1 MRNILSKITLL
12 FVIGTIFYSCSLVK
26 RVPKSEKLLTDNE
39 IIVNDK
45 IIKEERINN
54 LVLQQPNSKFFN
66 VPFGLM
72 LYNSAKPNPDSSYQ
86 AWLHRKPNRIKNLNR
101 FLSAKQVKRLGES
114 FIVSGLPNFIKETG
128 EAPVL
133 IDEKK
138 ALKSK
143 DRLSGYYYN
152 NGYIRNNVTMS
163 IDSVGNKKGKVVYK
177 VTTGKP
183 YHIDT
188 IAKFID
194 SPVVDSLY
202 KLQERKT
209 FIKKGDQ
216 YNFDNF
222 NAERKRITQ
231 HLRNNGIYHFQESN
245 VRYDAII
252 DDSVQK
258 MNINLKIEDRYVKEG
273 DTLIKT
279 PFKSYKISQVN
290 IFTNNTSKK
299 EKDQFNDSITY
310 KNFNIYSAGK
320 LKYKP
325 KAITNAIFIEKG
337 NLFSDNDRT
346 LTSKSLSNLKV
357 FNYPNIEYIED
368 PNDTTK
374 TSLIANIY
382 LISKPKYIW
391 QPSIDVTTSDVQ
403 EFGISGRMAFIWRN
417 LFKRAET
424 FELSAK
430 GNIGSSKDMANP
442 NDVFF
447 NISEYG
453 LEGKL
458 SFPRIVFPVN
468 TKNIIKKE
476 MLPTTN
482 ATVGLTS
489 QRNIGLDK
497 ENLTGVFSYSWIPR
511 DKHNIRFDLLN
522 IQFIKN
528 LNPENYFN
536 VYTSSYETLNDIAQ
550 DYNTDPDNVDENGD
564 LTDQGAVDFID
575 QVENG
580 ETALTPDDDEY
591 QTVSSIGE
599 RRERLIENNLIV
611 SSGITF
617 FKNTKAN
624 LLDNN
629 FYSVRTRIETAG
641 NLLSL
646 FANAKNEPLSANGNK
661 TMFGIEYSQYIK
673 GEVDYIKHWD
683 FGKKN
688 TLAMRAFAGIAI
700 PYGNAQS
707 IPFSRSYF
715 SGGSNDNRGWQA
727 YSLGPGRSG
736 GVNDFNEAN
745 FKLAYSLEYRFRVG
759 GNFYSAVFADIGNI
773 WNVFDNITDEDYT
786 FNGWKSFEDLAVGSG
801 IGLRYDFN
809 FFVFRFDLG
818 YKAYDPAREVG
829 DRWLKGVNF
838 SKTVLNFGINYPF

>member
-1 MRNILSKITLL
+1 MRNNLSKITLL
-12 FVIGTIFYSCSLVK
+12 FVIGTIIYSCSQVK
-26 RVPKSEKLLTDNE
+26 RVPESKKLLTKNE
-39 IIVNDK
+39 VFVNDELA
-45 IIKEERINN
+45 KEDRINN
-54 LVLQQPNSKFFN
+54 LVVQQPNTRFLN
-66 VPFGLM
+66 YPFGLL
-72 LYNSAKPNPDSSYQ
+72 LYNAAKPNPDSSYQ
-86 AWLHRKPNRIKNLNR
+86 AWLNRKPNRIKRLNR
-101 FLSAKQVKRLGES
+101 FLSAKQVAQLGNS
-114 FIVSGLPNFIKETG
+114 FFVSGIHNFMKETG
-128 EAPVL
+128 EAPVI

-138 ALKSK
+138 ADKSK

-152 NGYIRNNVTMS
+152 SGYIRNKVTMEV
-163 IDSVGNKKGKVVYK
+163 DSVGKKKGKVVYK
-177 VTTGKP
+177 VNTGKP
-183 YHIDT
+183 Y
-188 IAKFID
+188 FID
-194 SPVVDSLY
+194 SISKNIETPVIDSLY
-202 KLQERKT
+202 SLQEKKS

-216 YNFDNF
+216 YSFNNFDT
-222 NAERKRITQ
+222 ERKRITQ
-231 HLRNNGIYHFQESN
+231 YLRNNGVYHFQESN
-245 VRYDAII
+245 IKYDAII

-258 MNINLKIEDRYVKEG
+258 MDINLKIEDRYVKDG
-273 DTLIKT
+273 DTLIKRS
-279 PFKSYKISQVN
+279 FSVYKISQVN

-299 EKDQFNDSITY
+299 ERNQFNDSVTY

-337 NLFSDNDRT
+337 KLFSDNDRT

-368 PNDTTK
+368 PNDSTN

-382 LISKPKYIW
+382 LMSKPKYIW
-391 QPSIDVTTSDVQ
+391 QPSLDVTTSDVQ
-403 EFGISGRMAFIWRN
+403 EFGISGRMSFTWRN
-417 LFKRAET
+417 LFKRAEI

-430 GNIGSSKDMANP
+430 GNIGSSKDLANP
-442 NDVFF
+442 NNVFF

-468 TKNIIKKE
+468 TRNIIKKE

-482 ATVGLTS
+482 ANIGLTS

-497 ENLTGVFSYSWIPR
+497 ENLTGVFGYNWIPKQ
-511 DKHNIRFDLLN
+511 KHTVRFDLLS

-536 VYTSSYETLNDIAQ
+536 VYSSSYNTLNNLAQ
-550 DYNTDPDNVDENGD
+550 LYSVNPDYLDDDDN
-564 LTDQGAVDFID
+564 LKAQGAVNFIND
-575 QVENG
+575 VENG
-580 ETALTPDDDEY
+580 VITFPSDDNNY
-591 QTVSSIGE
+591 KTIRSIGE
-599 RRERLIENNLIV
+599 RRKRLIENNLIV
-611 SSGITF
+611 SSALTF
-617 FKNTKAN
+617 FRNTKAN

-629 FYSVRTRIETAG
+629 FYSIRTKIESAG

-646 FANAKNEPLSANGNK
+646 LADTKNESLSANGNK

-673 GEVDYIKHWD
+673 GEVDFIKHWD

-688 TLAMRAFAGIAI
+688 TLAMRAFAGLAV

-759 GNFYSAVFADIGNI
+759 GNFYSAFFADIGNI
-773 WNVFDNITDEDYT
+773 WNLFDNVTDKNYT
-786 FNGWKSFEDLAVGSG
+786 FNGFSSFEDLALGSG
-801 IGLRYDFN
+801 IGLRYDFD

-818 YKAYDPAREVG
+818 YKAYDPAREIG

>member
-1 MRNILSKITLL
+1 MRNNLSKITLL
-12 FVIGTIFYSCSLVK
+12 FVIGTIIYSCSQVK
-26 RVPKSEKLLTDNE
+26 RVPESKKLLVKNE
-39 IIVNDK
+39 IFINDK
-45 IIKEERINN
+45 LIKEDRVNN
-54 LVLQQPNSKFFN
+54 LIVQQPNTKFLN
-66 VPFGLM
+66 YPFGLL
-72 LYNSAKPNPDSSYQ
+72 LYNTAKPHPDSSYQ
-86 AWLHRKPNRIKNLNR
+86 AWLNRKPNRVKRLNN

-114 FIVSGLPNFIKETG
+114 FFVSGIHNFMKETG

-133 IDEKK
+133 IDERK
-138 ALKSK
+138 ALKSR
-143 DRLSGYYYN
+143 DRLSGFYYN
-152 NGYIRNNVTMS
+152 DGYIRNKVTMQ
-163 IDSVGNKKGKVVYK
+163 IDSVGKKKGKVVYK

-183 YHIDT
+183 YFIDT
-188 IAKFID
+188 IRKTIET
-194 SPVVDSLY
+194 PVIDSLY
-202 KLQERKT
+202 TLQESKT
-209 FIKKGDQ
+209 LIKKGDR
-216 YNFDNF
+216 YNFEKF
-222 NAERKRITQ
+222 NNERKRITQ
-231 HLRNNGIYHFQESN
+231 HLRNNGVYHFQESN
-245 VRYDAII
+245 VKYDAIY
-252 DDSVQK
+252 DDSLQK
-258 MNINLKIEDRYVKEG
+258 INVNLKIEDRYVKNG
-273 DTLIKT
+273 DSLIKR
-279 PFKSYKISQVN
+279 PFTIYKISRVN

-299 EKDQFNDSITY
+299 ERNQFNDSATY

-337 NLFSDNDRT
+337 KLFSDNDRT

-368 PNDTTK
+368 PNDSTK

-391 QPSIDVTTSDVQ
+391 APSFDVTTSDIQ
-403 EFGISGRMAFIWRN
+403 QFGISGRMSFTWRN
-417 LFKRAET
+417 LFKRAEI

-430 GNIGSSKDMANP
+430 GNIGSSKDLANP

-468 TKNIIKKE
+468 TRNIIKKE

-482 ATVGLTS
+482 VNIGLTS

-497 ENLTGVFSYSWIPR
+497 ENLTGVFSYNWIPKP
-511 DKHNIRFDLLN
+511 KHTLRFDL
-522 IQFIKN
+522 ISVQFIKN

-536 VYTSSYETLNDIAQ
+536 VYSSSYNTLNNLAQ
-550 DYNTDPDNVDENGD
+550 IYNVNPENIVDNS
-564 LTDQGAVDFID
+564 LTTQGAVNFIND
-575 QVENG
+575 VEN
-580 ETALTPDDDEY
+580 ELTSLTPNDNEY
-591 QTVSSIGE
+591 KIIRSIGE

-611 SSGITF
+611 SSSLTF
-617 FKNTKAN
+617 FRNTKAN

-629 FYSVRTRIETAG
+629 FYSIRTKIESAG
-641 NLLSL
+641 NVISLL
-646 FANAKNEPLSANGNK
+646 ANTKNEPLSTNGNK

-673 GEVDYIKHWD
+673 GEVDFIKHWD

-688 TLAMRAFAGIAI
+688 TLAMRAFAGLAI

-727 YSLGPGRSG
+727 YTLGPGRSG
-736 GVNDFNEAN
+736 GINDFNEAN

-759 GNFYSAVFADIGNI
+759 GNFYSALFADVGNI
-773 WNVFDNITDEDYT
+773 WNVFDNVTDKNYT
-786 FNGWKSFEDLAVGSG
+786 FNGFSSFEDLAFGSG

-809 FFVFRFDLG
+809 FFVLRLDLG
-818 YKAYDPAREVG
+818 YKAYDPGREVG
-829 DRWLKGVNF
+829 DRWMKGINF